1 MITLSVTETDLVVT
15 LPVVGFSQPSLWQQF
30 VDNHFFFLWRKK
42 KGEKTHSYFGQA
54 RSSTW
59 RMGLNAFAV
68 VNSWTY
74 AWRETPWRG
83 VRVPTRGGRFPRAN
97 ETLARA
103 RGRRAARRGEASE
116 QPARVARRGRV
127 CYVCS
132 VRRARCA
139 RARHLVGFFPRHR
152 SQLASV

>member
-1 MITLSVTETDLVVT
+1 MLLYRLLDFLNHLCGNS
-15 LPVVGFSQPSLWQQF
+15 SLIII
-30 VDNHFFFLWRKK
+30 FFPLEKK

-103 RGRRAARRGEASE
+103 PRPPRRAPRRGERA
-116 QPARVARRGRV
+116 AGARRA
-127 CYVCS
+127 S
-132 VRRARCA
+132 RARMLRMFSRRTPPRRFLSAPPLAA
-139 RARHLVGFFPRHR
+139 RLGVG
-152 SQLASV
+152 VDI